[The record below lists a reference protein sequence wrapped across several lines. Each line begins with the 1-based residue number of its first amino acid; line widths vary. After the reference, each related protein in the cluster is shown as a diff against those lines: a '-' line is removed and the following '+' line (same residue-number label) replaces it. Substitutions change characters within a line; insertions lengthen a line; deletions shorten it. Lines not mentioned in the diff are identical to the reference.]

1 MKRIIISESER
12 KNILLNHNL
21 LFEGITEDQSIMKK
35 FKDEFMSKSDSEIA
49 DGLETM
55 KTYPG
60 ATKEQQDKLDMA
72 IKNLRNGTFVSMTKA
87 SLNNEFDKY
96 IKEDTELA
104 KSILCSYVEKKGG
117 DEEMKSFCSGDVS
130 KKSEENSKDNKIEK
144 EIEKNSE
151 KSNNTKKFEIKIN
164 NQKSSQSIENPYSTS
179 TDVYAPGSIA
189 NPYGT

>member
-21 LFEGITEDQSIMKK
+21 LFEGATEDQAIMKK

-49 DGLETM
+49 DGLESM

-60 ATKEQQDKLDMA
+60 ATKEQKDKLDMA
-72 IKNLRNGTFVSMTKA
+72 IKNLRNGTFVSLTKTT
-87 SLNNEFDKY
+87 LNNEFDKY

-117 DEEMKSFCSGDVS
+117 DEEMKTFCSGNS
-130 KKSEENSKDNKIEK
+130 PKKSEEPKKRQ
-144 EIEKNSE
+144 EIKKVEE
-151 KSNNTKKFEIKIN
+151 PKKFEIKIN
-164 NQKSSQSIENPYSTS
+164 KQRSNQPIENPYGTS

-189 NPYGT
+189 NPYGS

>member
-21 LFEGITEDQSIMKK
+21 LFEGATEDQAIMKK

-49 DGLETM
+49 DGLESM

-60 ATKEQQDKLDMA
+60 ATKEQKDKLDMA

-117 DEEMKSFCSGDVS
+117 DEEMKSFCVSGPKEQEIMKRIESELKKGAEMV
-130 KKSEENSKDNKIEK
+130 KKSDEP
-144 EIEKNSE
+144 
-151 KSNNTKKFEIKIN
+151 KKFEIKIN
-164 NQKSSQSIENPYSTS
+164 NQKSSQSIENPYGTS

-189 NPYGT
+189 NPYGS